1 MPEGL
6 SDPVGFATENL
17 SAPDFATL
25 AANPDVQVLAGDF
38 NGDGKTDLAL
48 INLDPGWT
56 TVPVALSDLAGF
68 TTSNVSAPG
77 FASLAANPDVTA
89 VSGDFNG
96 DGKADLA
103 LINLEFAPNYSDS
116 RRCLAS
122 LNTTNPTCPTCC
134 CRS

>member
-1 MPEGL
+1 LQFTVQNRTAADFATLAADSNVQVLAEDFNGDGRTDLALVNSALGWKTVPEGL

-25 AANPDVQVLAGDF
+25 AADPDVEALA
-38 NGDGKTDLAL
+38 
-48 INLDPGWT
+48 
-56 TVPVALSDLAGF
+56 
-68 TTSNVSAPG
+68 
-77 FASLAANPDVTA
+77 
-89 VSGDFNG
+89 GDFNG